1 MGLECEFQ
9 FILPAYDTDT
19 WSWNHTLSSE
29 ALCYID
35 HFSFV
40 LAKLYLG
47 EIPKVGKF

>member
-1 MGLECEFQ
+1 MDLECEFQ
-9 FILPAYDTDT
+9 FILPALDIDT
-19 WSWNHTLSSE
+19 WSRNHSLSSE

-47 EIPKVGKF
+47 EVPKVGNF